1 MELSR
6 MVSELQKSQLTK
18 MEKQGELQARYSRE
32 FWDFPH
38 LQKLKETLT
47 NSKSW
52 LFGIFIDRN

>member
-18 MEKQGELQARYSRE
+18 MEKQGELQARYSLE

-38 LQKLKETLT
+38 LQNFKGTLT